1 MQNMWSEKE
10 AEALAA
16 RYAAEGVARDV
27 ADCLYLTRLL
37 GRDKRLVLHGGGN
50 SSVKTRARDA
60 AGAEREVLCVKAS
73 GADMAVVGPADL
85 SALDLDQLRRLRNLD
100 RLAEADMRGVQRAC
114 LLDGAAGDP
123 SVETLLHAFLPHK
136 FIAHCHANAVLSVTN
151 QPDGEALSA
160 ALFAGR
166 AAVVPY
172 TMSGLE
178 LAQRAV
184 EAFEAAPECGGL
196 VLMHHGLVSFA
207 DHAHT
212 AYDNMLALV
221 ALAEAHIAEN
231 RRELPPAKPRS
242 GKLMAV
248 AEVAPILRGASA
260 RASQAAGDSDCL
272 DRQVLSFR
280 TSREILHYLD
290 GAEMARYAAAGV
302 ATPDHVIRTKN
313 QPLILPV
320 IAPLIAAPV
329 IAAAEGSG
337 GADSLRHSVTIAVTE
352 YMAAYRAYLARHA
365 RPGQDL
371 TALADARPR
380 VALVPGLGLFGIGG
394 SMAQAEI
401 IADIAEAT
409 VDAVTGAEAI
419 GRYQPAAEADIFAI
433 ESWSLEQAKLRP
445 TQAPLAGQV
454 VVISGGAGA
463 IGTAT
468 AREFAAAG
476 AALAVLDLDGDKAEE
491 IAGEFAAAGLGLA
504 CDVTDEGSVGAAFKR
519 VCETFGGV
527 DILISNAGAAWQGRI
542 GDVAEEV
549 LRQSFELN
557 FFAHQRLAQHAVRIM
572 QTQGSGGCLLFNI
585 SKQAINPG
593 ADFGPYGLPKAATLF
608 LMRQYALDHGRD
620 GIRANAVNADR
631 IRSGLLSEEMIAE
644 RAAARG
650 VSESEYMAGNLLG
663 REVTAEDVAR
673 AFLHLA
679 LASKTTGNVTTVDGG
694 NIAAMLR

>member
-1 MQNMWSEKE
+1 MQNMWSEKD

-60 AGAEREVLCVKAS
+60 AGAERDVLCVKAS

-85 SALDLDQLRRLRNLD
+85 PALDLDQLRRLRNLD
-100 RLAEADMRGVQRAC
+100 RLAEADMRGAQRAC
-114 LLDGAAGDP
+114 LLDGGAGDP

-178 LAQRAV
+178 LAQRAA

-207 DHAHT
+207 DDARS
-212 AYDNMLALV
+212 AYDTMLALV
-221 ALAEAHIAEN
+221 ARAEAHIAET

-248 AEVAPILRGASA
+248 AEVAAILRGALA
-260 RASQAAGDSDCL
+260 RASQAAGDPESA

-313 QPLILPV
+313 KPLIV
-320 IAPLIAAPV
+320 SLIAAT
-329 IAAAEGSG
+329 EGSG
-337 GADSLRHSVTIAVTE
+337 GGDSFRHSVTIAVTE

-380 VALVPGLGLFGIGG
+380 VALVPGLGLFGIGR

-409 VDAVTGAEAI
+409 MDVVTGAEAI
-419 GRYQPAAEADIFAI
+419 DRYQPAAEADIFAI
-433 ESWSLEQAKLRP
+433 ESWSLEQAKLRR

-463 IGTAT
+463 IGAAT

-476 AALAVLDLDGDKAEE
+476 AALAVLDLDGGKAEE
-491 IAGEFAAAGLGLA
+491 IAREFAAAGLGLA

-542 GDVAEEV
+542 GEVAEEV

-557 FFAHQRLAQHAVRIM
+557 FFAHQRLAQHAVRLM

-631 IRSGLLSEEMIAE
+631 IRSGLLSAEMIAE

-650 VSESEYMAGNLLG
+650 LSEGEYMAGNLLG

>member
-1 MQNMWSEKE
+1 MQNMWNEKD
-10 AEALAA
+10 AESLAA
-16 RYAAEGVARDV
+16 HYAAEGVARDV
-27 ADCLYLTRLL
+27 ADCLYMTRLL

-50 SSVKTRARDA
+50 SSVKRRSRDA
-60 AGAEREVLCVKAS
+60 AGGERDVLCVKAS
-73 GADMAVVGPADL
+73 GADMAAVEPADL
-85 SALDLDQLRRLRNLD
+85 PALDIDQLRRLRSLD
-100 RLAEADMRGVQRAC
+100 RLAEADMRGAQRAC
-114 LLDGAAGDP
+114 LLDGGANDP

-151 QPDGEALSA
+151 QPDGATRA
-160 ALFAGR
+160 ATLFAKQ

-178 LAQRAV
+178 LAQRAA
-184 EAFEAAPECGGL
+184 EAFEAAPDSIGL

-207 DHAHT
+207 DDART
-212 AYDNMLALV
+212 AYDNMLTLV
-221 ALAEAHIAEN
+221 ARAEAHIAMS
-231 RRELPPAKPRS
+231 RRELPPAKPRE
-242 GKLMAV
+242 GNLPTL
-248 AEVAPILRGASA
+248 AEIAPVLRGILAGASP
-260 RASQAAGDSDCL
+260 SEEGPDCL

-280 TSREILHYLD
+280 TGREIMHYLD
-290 GAEMARYAAAGV
+290 GTEMSRYAAAGV

-313 QPLILPV
+313 KPLIV
-320 IAPLIAAPV
+320 PLIETV
-329 IAAAEGSG
+329 ENSGSVDG
-337 GADSLRHSVTIAVTE
+337 FRHSVTVAVTE
-352 YMAAYRAYLARHA
+352 YAAAYRAYLARHA

-371 TALADARPR
+371 SALADARPR
-380 VALVPGLGLFGIGG
+380 VALIPGLGLFGIGR
-394 SMAQAEI
+394 SMVDAEV

-409 VDAVTGAEAI
+409 VDAVTDAEAI
-419 GRYQPAAEADIFAI
+419 GRYQPASEANIFAI
-433 ESWSLEQAKLRP
+433 ECWSLELAKLRR

-463 IGTAT
+463 IGAAT

-476 AALAVLDLDGDKAEE
+476 AALAVLDLDGGKAEE
-491 IAGEFAAAGLGLA
+491 IAGEFSAAGLGLA
-504 CDVTDEGSVGAAFKR
+504 CDVTDEDSVAAAFKL
-519 VCETFGGV
+519 VCEAFGGV

-542 GDVAEEV
+542 GEVAEEV

-679 LASKTTGNVTTVDGG
+679 LSPKTTGSVTTVDGG